1 MGSKVSVY
9 GPFVC
14 LERKADE
21 GLITEA
27 NTPSLIRSHR
37 QANFR
42 YVGESARTVTDLS
55 GPLQKPAL
63 VAAGPNLLEA
73 QHILECVNLQQR
85 RL

>member
-14 LERKADE
+14 LEIKADE

-27 NTPSLIRSHR
+27 NILSLIRLHR
-37 QANFR
+37 QAIFR
-42 YVGESARTVTDLS
+42 YVGESARMVTDLS

-63 VAAGPNLLEA
+63 VAAGPNSS
-73 QHILECVNLQQR
+73 
-85 RL
+85 RLNIF